1 MLECPRCGCMVHTN
15 AFFNIAKCSS
25 CNWQTTLN
33 EYRDERRE
41 RFLESIKNKAKDSY
55 EECEHVTV

>member
-1 MLECPRCGCMVHTN
+1 MVHTN